1 MKDERSSGL
10 NNMPRPSPDDIVAFL
25 AVMQTGS
32 TRAAADVLGLS
43 QPTVSRRIDALE
55 HALGLTLFERS
66 PRGFDPTS
74 VARKLSGEAAQVK
87 RALEMFDSTA
97 TQIRK
102 SVTSKVIR
110 VTSTVEVFERIL
122 SPLLSRY
129 GETAPEVVFET
140 VLTNQPLDLVAGE
153 ADIAFRHGDK
163 GNEADLT
170 YHHLGDVSWAIYSSQ
185 DRLKDVSLPMDL
197 NDLHD
202 KDCVLFEHSVGP
214 QLVRAWAEDLFA
226 KSRIVLR
233 CDTLQGVLSAVCN
246 GVGFAPLPCSV
257 ARGIP
262 ELVKCLAP
270 DNGVAVP
277 FWIVYPTR
285 GNPRYLVEFIEMAQN
300 KATAVMNMLE
310 TETGNQSH

>member
-1 MKDERSSGL
+1 
-10 NNMPRPSPDDIVAFL
+10 MPRPSPDDIVAFL

-153 ADIAFRHGDK
+153 ADIAFRHGNK
-163 GNEADLT
+163 GDEAELT
-170 YHHLGDVSWAIYSSQ
+170 YHHLGDVSWALYANQ
-185 DRLKDVSLPMDL
+185 NKLTDLQTPMDPGEL
-197 NDLHD
+197 SG
-202 KDCVLFEHSVGP
+202 KECVLFEHSVGP
-214 QLVRAWAEDLFA
+214 QIVRAWAEGLFA
-226 KSRIVLR
+226 QSKIVLR
-233 CDTLQGVLSAVCN
+233 CDTLQGVLSAVRN

-257 ARGIP
+257 AAGFP
-262 ELVKCLAP
+262 ELIKCLEP

-277 FWIVYPTR
+277 FWLVYPTK
-285 GNPRYLVEFIEMAQN
+285 GNQQYLVDFVDMAY
-300 KATAVMNMLE
+300 KEATAVMNALE
-310 TETGNQSH
+310 AEAGSQS